1 MKETIYKII
10 SGLYIMLG
18 VTGILFSFTHAFEIH
33 YMEKTVYGALVIV
46 CVLAVGVFGRKKR
59 TDKWIVWGSLFVGAA
74 AMWMIDK
81 ESFISSCDYVGNRI
95 LSELSQQ
102 LGDGHSIKFHIEARN
117 GEDALIWIFA
127 VLTAVIAWEVM
138 REKHLWLAGALLG
151 IGFLI
156 PFIIRKEPKNSE
168 VFLILIAIVGLVSMK
183 AAGKR
188 SFGIP
193 GVLAAMTAFCIG
205 TVFLTPTLQT
215 VFQET
220 KQSEKNPLSIWS
232 EQMDDW
238 FQEKSASGGID
249 NGKIGDYDQLI
260 LGDEE
265 QLIVSTDEK
274 PSEILYLQGF
284 IGTSYANN
292 EWKAIRTD
300 AFKKWSRQNHTDAI
314 EIRNLPF
321 QEFRKR
327 GELLKIENTGAN
339 KKYRYMP
346 YLAYYDETISLEAD
360 TYAKGGREKE
370 YKVSY
375 GIMGTFSG
383 EIEIQNELEKAYYE
397 FVQKEYL
404 DVPQNIEDAFEEI
417 VEGMIGWN
425 FDTIVDNIIELLA
438 ENATYSLKPGAT
450 PLGKDAVEYFYF
462 ENKKGYC
469 EHFASAATLL
479 LRMKGIPARFVAGYK
494 VGPAQFKN
502 STANGYEAVVTGK
515 DAHAWAEAYVEGIG
529 WLPVETTPG
538 YGDVSRWDSQQMF
551 EDSQTEIEEQK
562 EAKEDQKEEIK
573 KEEKE
578 SEKEPVKEAE
588 DEPAR
593 TEGATNLSR
602 KEKMKVSYAVVGI
615 LAVFAVSGTGIVCA
629 KRYRLAQ
636 KRKKEEK
643 ENNTIRTRRLFY
655 RIFEMLTAMKLV
667 KKETELDDAFV
678 KQVCDGCAAKHTAK
692 TSNGGFL
699 AGIEEADMEKLLEIV
714 YKANF
719 GNEMVTDKEY
729 YLCRKIEETIK
740 KAFIAKISFWKKIW
754 WKYWKGIL

>member
-1 MKETIYKII
+1 MKEIIYKIM
-10 SGLYIMLG
+10 SGIYIMLG
-18 VTGILFSFTHAFEIH
+18 VTGMMLSFTHAFEIH
-33 YMEKTVYGALVIV
+33 YMERTVYGALVIV
-46 CVLAVGVFGRKKR
+46 CILTVGVFGRKKR

-74 AMWMIDK
+74 AMWMLDK
-81 ESFISSCDYVGNRI
+81 ESFISSRDYVGNRI

-102 LGDGHSIKFHIEARN
+102 LGNGHSIKFHIGARN

-138 REKHLWLAGALLG
+138 REKHLWLTGALLG

-168 VFLILIAIVGLVSMK
+168 VFLILIAILGLLSMK
-183 AAGKR
+183 AAGR
-188 SFGIP
+188 RTFGIP
-193 GVLAAMTAFCIG
+193 GVVAAITAFSIG
-205 TVFLTPTLQT
+205 AVCLAPALQPM
-215 VFQET
+215 FQEARQA
-220 KQSEKNPLSIWS
+220 KKNPLSAWS
-232 EQMDDW
+232 EKMGDW
-238 FQEKSASGGID
+238 VQGKSASGGID

-260 LGDEE
+260 FGDEE

-274 PSEILYLQGF
+274 PYEMLYLQGF
-284 IGTSYANN
+284 IGTSYADN
-292 EWKAIRTD
+292 EWKTARTGT
-300 AFKKWSRQNHTDAI
+300 FEKWSRQNHTDAI
-314 EIRNLPF
+314 EIRNLLF

-327 GELLKIENTGAN
+327 GEFLKIENTGAN

-360 TYAKGGREKE
+360 TYARGGREKE
-370 YKVSY
+370 YEVSY

-383 EIEIQNELEKAYYE
+383 RFEIRNELEEAYYE

-404 DVPQNIEDAFEEI
+404 DVPENIEDAFAEI

-425 FDTIVDNIIELLA
+425 FDTIVDNIIELLK

-502 STANGYEAVVTGK
+502 STENGYEAVVTGK
-515 DAHAWAEAYVEGIG
+515 DAHAWAEAYVKGIG
-529 WLPVETTPG
+529 WLPIEATPG
-538 YGDVSRWDSQQMF
+538 YGSPSGWDHVLR
-551 EDSQTEIEEQK
+551 EKKTEIEEKK
-562 EAKEDQKEEIK
+562 EAKEEEEK
-573 KEEKE
+573 VDKEEKE
-578 SEKEPVKEAE
+578 PEKEPVKEPVKEAE

-593 TEGATNLSR
+593 TEGVTNLYA
-602 KEKMKVSYAVVGI
+602 KEKMKVSYAVFGI
-615 LAVFAVSGTGIVCA
+615 LAVFAVSCTGIVCA

-636 KRKKEEK
+636 ERKREEK

-667 KKETELDDAFV
+667 KKETELDDVFI
-678 KQVCDGCAAKHTAK
+678 KQVCDGCAAKHT
-692 TSNGGFL
+692 
-699 AGIEEADMEKLLEIV
+699 DMAKLLEIV

-729 YLCRKIEETIK
+729 YLCRKIEQTIK
-740 KAFIAKISFWKKIW
+740 KAFIAKIPFWKKLW

>member
-18 VTGILFSFTHAFEIH
+18 VTGILLSFTHAFEIH

-215 VFQET
+215 VFQEA

-375 GIMGTFSG
+375 GIMGTSSG

-404 DVPQNIEDAFEEI
+404 DVPENIEDAFEEI

-729 YLCRKIEETIK
+729 YLCRKIEQTIK
-740 KAFIAKISFWKKIW
+740 KAFIAKISFWKKMW

>member
-1 MKETIYKII
+1 MKEIIYKIM
-10 SGLYIMLG
+10 SGIYIMLG
-18 VTGILFSFTHAFEIH
+18 VTGMLLSFTHAFEIH
-33 YMEKTVYGALVIV
+33 YMERTVYGALVIV
-46 CVLAVGVFGRKKR
+46 CILTVGVFGRKKR

-74 AMWMIDK
+74 AMWMLDK
-81 ESFISSCDYVGNRI
+81 ESFISSRDYVGNRI
-95 LSELSQQ
+95 LSELRQQ
-102 LGDGHSIKFHIEARN
+102 LGNGHSIKFHIGARN

-138 REKHLWLAGALLG
+138 REKHLWLTGALLG
-151 IGFLI
+151 IGFLN

-168 VFLILIAIVGLVSMK
+168 VFLILIAILGLLSMK
-183 AAGKR
+183 AAGR
-188 SFGIP
+188 RALGIP
-193 GVLAAMTAFCIG
+193 GVLAAITAFSIG
-205 TVFLTPTLQT
+205 AVCLAPTLQP
-215 VFQET
+215 VFQEARQA
-220 KQSEKNPLSIWS
+220 KENPWSAWSEK
-232 EQMDDW
+232 MGDW

-249 NGKIGDYDQLI
+249 NGKIGDYDKLI

-292 EWKAIRTD
+292 EWKTARTD
-300 AFKKWSRQNHTDAI
+300 AFKKWSRQNHTDAT

-360 TYAKGGREKE
+360 TYAKGGWEKE

-375 GIMGTFSG
+375 GIMENFSG
-383 EIEIQNELEKAYYE
+383 QLEIQNELEEAYYE

-404 DVPQNIEDAFEEI
+404 DVPENIEDAFVEI
-417 VEGMIGWN
+417 MEGMIGWN
-425 FDTIVDNIIELLA
+425 FDTIVDNIIELLK

-515 DAHAWAEAYVEGIG
+515 DAHAWAEAYVKGIG

-538 YGDVSRWDSQQMF
+538 YGDVSRWDGQQMF
-551 EDSQTEIEEQK
+551 EDRQKEIEEQR
-562 EAKEDQKEEIK
+562 EAKEDQEEKIK

-578 SEKEPVKEAE
+578 PEKEPVKEPVKEAE

-593 TEGATNLSR
+593 TEGVTNLYA
-602 KEKMKVSYAVVGI
+602 KEKMKVLYAVFGI
-615 LAVFAVSGTGIVCA
+615 LMAFAVSCTGIVCA
-629 KRYRLAQ
+629 KRYRFAQ
-636 KRKKEEK
+636 KRKREEK

-667 KKETELDDAFV
+667 KKETELDDVFI
-678 KQVCDGCAAKHTAK
+678 KQVCDGCAAKHT
-692 TSNGGFL
+692 
-699 AGIEEADMEKLLEIV
+699 DMAKLLEIV

-729 YLCRKIEETIK
+729 YLCRKIEKTIK
-740 KAFIAKISFWKKIW
+740 KAFIAKIPFWKKLW